1 MIVKFTGPLKP
12 IKHKDSQALV
22 VNFEYLISR
31 PHLGKDPSTPLLKAS
46 GPRPL
51 IYKWGNW
58 GLLKFSDLPK
68 FTSSHF
74 PARIHG
80 CHTSWIACASWFQ
93 TEHGSMPCCCQ
104 CRGGWGILK
113 QCSEQILEGKWKNR
127 CRGEST
133 KHWDGKISRKT
144 ATGLTDSAWKEKHR
158 ELSKQKMSIT
168 LDMARKTEFL
178 GVSRWLRC
186 PYY

>member
-113 QCSEQILEGKWKNR
+113 QCSEQILEGKWTDAEERAPNTEMVKSPEKQP
-127 CRGEST
+127 RGSL
-133 KHWDGKISRKT
+133 T
-144 ATGLTDSAWKEKHR
+144 AREKR
-158 ELSKQKMSIT
+158 SI
-168 LDMARKTEFL
+168 
-178 GVSRWLRC
+178 GN
-186 PYY
+186 